1 MLSELNLKK
10 LDGLKKYYQ
19 TPQALVL
26 PALWMV
32 QEEHGFISE
41 EAMKYVSQ
49 LLNVPYGH
57 ILGVV
62 TFYTMFHSKPIGKHH
77 IEVCTN
83 VSCMLRGS
91 GRLVEHL
98 EKRRSWWL
106 GHIGYA
112 VTPQEFVWKLGATA
126 DLEEAAFWAMAAT
139 GAHGVRLI
147 GVRPGE
153 LVVVIGQGLIGQMS
167 AQMARLRGATV
178 IATDM
183 IQKRVDLSVLH
194 SADVAINGRKESL
207 LEVVREYQ
215 PEGADVVIDTS
226 GDSRMFDFLLEL
238 IREEGRICLQG
249 YYPDP
254 FRIEF
259 HPTHKKRATVAF
271 PCGNEDS
278 AKIVPLLNQHKVRLK
293 PLITHRFRAR
303 QAKEAYDLV
312 LNRPEE
318 SLGILLEWT

>member
-98 EKRRSWWL
+98 EKR
-106 GHIGYA
+106 
-112 VTPQEFVWKLGATA
+112 
-126 DLEEAAFWAMAAT
+126 
-139 GAHGVRLI
+139 
-147 GVRPGE
+147 
-153 LVVVIGQGLIGQMS
+153 
-167 AQMARLRGATV
+167 
-178 IATDM
+178 
-183 IQKRVDLSVLH
+183 
-194 SADVAINGRKESL
+194 
-207 LEVVREYQ
+207 
-215 PEGADVVIDTS
+215 
-226 GDSRMFDFLLEL
+226 
-238 IREEGRICLQG
+238 
-249 YYPDP
+249 
-254 FRIEF
+254 
-259 HPTHKKRATVAF
+259 
-271 PCGNEDS
+271 
-278 AKIVPLLNQHKVRLK
+278 
-293 PLITHRFRAR
+293 
-303 QAKEAYDLV
+303 
-312 LNRPEE
+312 
-318 SLGILLEWT
+318 LGIKMGETSKDKKWTLSETECMGSCGTAPIIAVGEEYYENLTPEQVDKILAGLERK